1 MNTRRLSGNF
11 AFGLLAVALGILL
24 LIGNLGLFDTG
35 DVFRWIPSLF
45 ILLGIWMLVKNRF
58 QHIGGPVLIIVVAA
72 IIQVMIIGVDLGKY
86 WPVILIAVGAAI
98 LINSLRSRVS
108 RSGGASPDANLDS
121 PNSVSVFGSERKAA
135 PTDQDSINMVS
146 VMGSASQRVT
156 SPEFRGGRATAV
168 MGEASIDLREASV
181 LEKPAVLEL
190 SVVMGEI
197 KLRVPGNW
205 NIRVDDDTVMGE
217 MKDERARRDTSD
229 GETDLVIKG
238 SVVMGSLK
246 IDD

>member
-1 MNTRRLSGNF
+1 MSTHRLSGSF
-11 AFGLLAVALGILL
+11 AFGLVAIAIGVLL
-24 LIGNLGLFDTG
+24 LLGNFGFLDTG

-45 ILLGIWMLVKNRF
+45 ILLGVWMLVKGRF
-58 QHIGGPVLIIVVAA
+58 RQVGGPILIIVVAA
-72 IIQVMIIGVDLGKY
+72 LIQIMVIGVDLGRY
-86 WPVILIAVGAAI
+86 WPVVLIVVGAAI
-98 LINSLRSRVS
+98 LIKRF
-108 RSGGASPDANLDS
+108 RSGGRANDTATPDGHTDS
-121 PNSVSVFGSERKAA
+121 PNSVSVFSSERKVA
-135 PTDQDSINMVS
+135 PSDQDSLNLVS
-146 VMGSASQRVT
+146 VMGSATQKIT

-168 MGEASIDLREASV
+168 MGEANIDLRESSI

-197 KLRVPGNW
+197 KLRVPRDW

-217 MKDERARRDTSD
+217 LKDERIRRDTEN
-229 GETDLVIKG
+229 GQTDLVVKG